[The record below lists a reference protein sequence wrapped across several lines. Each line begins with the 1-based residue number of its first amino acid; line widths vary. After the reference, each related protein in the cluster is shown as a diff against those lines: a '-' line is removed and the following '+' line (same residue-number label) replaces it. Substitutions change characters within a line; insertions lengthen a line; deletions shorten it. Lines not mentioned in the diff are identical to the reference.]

1 VEANRYRV
9 EINTN
14 ATLVYYVV
22 EYDVYNAIEL
32 AMNAPY
38 QEWHVS
44 EFKAPPFEEIIAEET
59 RL

>member
-1 VEANRYRV
+1 MEAKRYRV

-22 EYDVYNAIEL
+22 EYDIDNAIEL

-38 QEWHVS
+38 KEWHVS
-44 EFKAPPFEEIIAEET
+44 EFQTPPNEEIIAEET